1 MDNIRFIKPADLH
14 AEMLRL
20 YREEQM
26 DFLKCLSGMDWGEP
40 ADGDAPDAPRGL
52 GVVYLLESTATG
64 KKQQYVLLPWT
75 ARILN
80 YPVSATFGKQRT
92 SMNVKYMTS
101 MVLSS

>member
-40 ADGDAPDAPRGL
+40 PMEMHRMLHADWVL
-52 GVVYLLESTATG
+52 STCWNPPLPVS
-64 KKQQYVLLPWT
+64 KQQYVLLPWT

>member
-26 DFLKCLSGMDWGEP
+26 DFPPMEMHRMLHADWVLSTCWNP
-40 ADGDAPDAPRGL
+40 PLP
-52 GVVYLLESTATG
+52 VN
-64 KKQQYVLLPWT
+64 KQQYVLLLWT

-80 YPVSATFGKQRT
+80 YPVSATFGKQRI

>member
-52 GVVYLLESTATG
+52 VLSTCWNPPLPVS
-64 KKQQYVLLPWT
+64 KQQYVLLPWT

>member
-52 GVVYLLESTATG
+52 GVVYLLESTAT
-64 KKQQYVLLPWT
+64 KQQYVLLPWT

>member
-64 KKQQYVLLPWT
+64 KQAAVLLPWT

-101 MVLSS
+101 MALSS

>member
-26 DFLKCLSGMDWGEP
+26 DFLKCLSGMLHADWV
-40 ADGDAPDAPRGL
+40 L
-52 GVVYLLESTATG
+52 STCWNPPLPVS
-64 KKQQYVLLPWT
+64 KQQCVLLPWT

-101 MVLSS
+101 MALSS

>member
-64 KKQQYVLLPWT
+64 KQAAVRTATLDRKNPELPS
-75 ARILN
+75 
-80 YPVSATFGKQRT
+80 VSDIWKAADL
-92 SMNVKYMTS
+92 MNVKYMTS
-101 MVLSS
+101 MALSS